1 MAEKPIPSPESAKS
15 LRAKFLQAAL
25 RRKSARGM
33 YGANGKGMNLEGATP
48 EQGQLQLAAP
58 KNGAQVQDAWEDHS
72 AQIRNVYLTELFE
85 SAPEAISLLD
95 SSYRVVRVNAE
106 FARMF
111 GYSNDEA
118 VGQRLEDLIVP
129 ASRLHESR
137 WLADATDKGQKVTL
151 KTRRRR
157 KDGGL
162 VEVSVLAM
170 PVKVEGA
177 PVAVYGI
184 YHDIGE
190 SQRAEALQSALYRI
204 AEKTSSAGDLND
216 FFAAIHNIV
225 GELMYAKNFYI
236 ALYDPA
242 TRLLSFDYFV
252 DEEDPPFPPKPLG
265 KGLTE
270 YVLRTGEPL
279 LASPDIFE
287 GLVRRGEVQSI
298 GAPSLDWLG
307 VPLKAGDNTF
317 GVLVV
322 QSYNEKVRY
331 GEKEKEILNFVSQ
344 HVASAIEHKRH
355 QEALRCSEARYRSL
369 VQSAAYGIFRSSLD
383 GKFLDVNP
391 ALIGMLGYESAEEVL
406 VLDPRNDVFL
416 HAHEQVR
423 LVEEYER
430 SGRVDNV
437 ELKWKRRDGKPI
449 TVRLSGRGVSHDDGG
464 KVLEIFAEDVTERR
478 ALEEQFRQSQKMEA
492 VGRLAGG
499 VAHDFNNLMAVISG
513 YTDVLLKEFDQQ
525 NPLRTNLEA
534 IRAATDRAASLT
546 RQLLAFGRKQVLEL
560 KTISLNSVLEDV
572 GRLLGPL
579 LGENVHLVTRPAPDL
594 GLSKADA
601 GQIEQVIMN
610 LAVNA
615 RDAMSSGGTLIIE
628 TANVELDDP
637 YRRGHFT
644 LAPGPYVML
653 AISDTGSGMDAETQ
667 SRIFEP
673 FFTTKE
679 KGKGTGLG
687 LSTVYGIVK
696 QSGGHIFVYSEE
708 GRGTTFKIYFPRVEE
723 AQSSSARSLSNTRYA
738 GSENVLVVEDEES
751 VRELVLATL
760 KRHGYTVLEASN
772 GDEALDMVQQC
783 GQPIHM
789 MISDVVMP
797 GLGGRELAKKVGAL
811 HPDMKVLFVSGYT
824 EDAIQ
829 HHGVLDA
836 GTTFLQKPFTLDAL
850 ARKVREVLDSKSNQQ
865 L

>member
-1 MAEKPIPSPESAKS
+1 MFFLPGGLPNIASARFPEKAVKMAEKPIPSPESAKS

-184 YHDIGE
+184 YRDIGE

-204 AEKTSSAGDLND
+204 AEKTSSAGDLHE
-216 FFAAIHNIV
+216 FYAAIHNIV

-279 LASPDIFE
+279 LATPEVFE
-287 GLVRRGEVQSI
+287 DLVRRGEVQSI
-298 GAPSLDWLG
+298 GAPSVDWLG
-307 VPLKAGDNTF
+307 VPLKSGDNTF
-317 GVLVV
+317 GALVV
-322 QSYNEKVRY
+322 QSYNKKVRY
-331 GEKEKEILNFVSQ
+331 GEKEKDILNFVSQ

-355 QEALRCSEARYRSL
+355 EDALRRSEARYRSF
-369 VQSAAYGIFRSSLD
+369 VQSAVYSIFRCSME
-383 GKFLDVNP
+383 GKFLDVNA
-391 ALIGMLGYESAEEVL
+391 ALVNMLGYDSAEQVL
-406 VLDPRNDVFL
+406 SLDPRHDVFCDPRQ
-416 HAHEQVR
+416 QVR
-423 LVEEYER
+423 LAQEYER
-430 SGRVDNV
+430 SGRVENV
-437 ELKWKRRDGKPI
+437 ELQWRHKGGKII
-449 TVRLSGRGVSHDDGG
+449 TVRLSGREVTHEDGSG
-464 KVLEIFAEDVTERR
+464 KVLEMIAEDITERR

-499 VAHDFNNLMAVISG
+499 VAHDFNNLLTVISG
-513 YTDVLLKEFDQQ
+513 YAELLLKQLEPEH
-525 NPLRTNLEA
+525 PLRESAEA
-534 IRAATDRAASLT
+534 IHVATQRAASLT
-546 RQLLAFGRKQVLEL
+546 QQLLAFGRKQVLEL
-560 KTISLNSVLEDV
+560 RTITLNAVLEDV
-572 GRLLGPL
+572 GQLLGPL
-579 LGENVHLVTRPAPDL
+579 LGRNVELVSRPAERL
-594 GLSKADA
+594 GLTKADP
-601 GQIEQVIMN
+601 GQMAQVIMN

-615 RDAMSSGGTLIIE
+615 RDAMPDGGTLIVE
-628 TANVELDDP
+628 AANVELDDA
-637 YRRGHFT
+637 YHRGPFT
-644 LAPGPYVML
+644 LQPGPYVIL
-653 AISDTGSGMDAETQ
+653 AISDTGSGMDPETQ

-673 FFTTKE
+673 F
-679 KGKGTGLG
+679 
-687 LSTVYGIVK
+687 
-696 QSGGHIFVYSEE
+696 
-708 GRGTTFKIYFPRVEE
+708 
-723 AQSSSARSLSNTRYA
+723 
-738 GSENVLVVEDEES
+738 
-751 VRELVLATL
+751 
-760 KRHGYTVLEASN
+760 
-772 GDEALDMVQQC
+772 
-783 GQPIHM
+783 
-789 MISDVVMP
+789 
-797 GLGGRELAKKVGAL
+797 
-811 HPDMKVLFVSGYT
+811 
-824 EDAIQ
+824 
-829 HHGVLDA
+829 
-836 GTTFLQKPFTLDAL
+836 
-850 ARKVREVLDSKSNQQ
+850 
-865 L
+865 